1 MFLSYSIVLH
11 EWHLHRS
18 KLKIHIANIETDL
31 VIVEHVSYSILKHT
45 HTHTYTKQ
53 WIFWMMATYNY
64 SFNRLYV
71 HIYSSSI
78 FHTDFHVRQHTH
90 TALWEHKHP
99 GSDLCVL
106 TLIRHIVASCTM
118 LHVCVRVKTHR
129 HILIVLLILELF
141 QGYNKACAATAWGH
155 GVSLCFISVII
166 GVGCCSQWSE

>member
-18 KLKIHIANIETDL
+18 KLKSHIANIETDL

-90 TALWEHKHP
+90 TQPSGNTNIPVQTSVSWP
-99 GSDLCVL
+99 WSG
-106 TLIRHIVASCTM
+106 TLSHHAPCYM
-118 LHVCVRVKTHR
+118 CVCVWKHTD
-129 HILIVLLILELF
+129 IYWLF
-141 QGYNKACAATAWGH
+141 C
-155 GVSLCFISVII
+155 LF
-166 GVGCCSQWSE
+166 